1 MIESHPVRLLDPSFS
16 VFHYDVELAS
26 ALTHHVHDLALWA
39 PPVLRDPGYPL
50 PAAMP
55 PIGGVSL
62 HRLTR
67 GTGKLFGRP
76 VQGFDYY
83 LNELYTASALLRQRP
98 LVHIQFLS
106 LFGSLA
112 GAGQRLEKAW
122 FAWLRARAAAL
133 VYTVHDVLPPDRHE
147 NLALLQGYERL
158 YHQVD
163 HLIVHTDHQKDHIVA
178 RFGIAGAKVSV
189 IPHGP
194 LFHRLALPSRQQ
206 AAARL
211 GLDPARPYLL
221 HFGHMR
227 PYKGTETLIDAMA
240 IVRGQHPDAVLLLA
254 GRAAPDREQVL
265 RERIRRHDLGDNVGC
280 RFDYLP
286 TSELADYFAL
296 ADAIVLPYLY
306 IDQSGVL
313 LSALAL
319 GIPVVASNVGGMA
332 ETIRG
337 QDIGFVCSP
346 GSPEDLAAQLAF
358 VLSHMDE
365 ARQKAARAKDYALTK
380 LSWPLIAA
388 QTAAIYRSLLV
399 A

>member
-1 MIESHPVRLLDPSFS
+1 MKVIESHPVRLLDPSFS

-26 ALTHHVHDLALWA
+26 ALTGHVRDLALWA

-55 PIGGVSL
+55 PIGGLSL
-62 HRLTR
+62 HGLTR
-67 GTGKLFGRP
+67 GSGRLFGRP

-83 LNELYTASALLRQRP
+83 LNELYAASALLRRRP

-106 LFGSLA
+106 LFGS
-112 GAGQRLEKAW
+112 AGQRLEKAW
-122 FAWLRARAAAL
+122 FAWLRARAAAI

-163 HLIVHTDHQKDHIVA
+163 HLIVHTDHQKAHMVE
-178 RFGIAGAKVSV
+178 RFGIAGARVSV

-194 LFHRLALPSRQQ
+194 LFHRLALPTREH
-206 AAARL
+206 AAAKL

-240 IVRGQHPDAVLLLA
+240 IVRGQHPDARLLLA
-254 GRAAPDREQVL
+254 GRAAPDRETAL
-265 RERIRRHDLGDNVGC
+265 RQRIGRHDLGDAVGC

-286 TSELADYFAL
+286 TTELAAYFAL

-332 ETIRG
+332 ETIRDE
-337 QDIGFVCSP
+337 DIGFLCSP
-346 GSPEDLAAQLAF
+346 GSAEDLALQLAI
-358 VLSHMDE
+358 VLSHLDD

-380 LSWPLIAA
+380 LSWSVIAA
-388 QTAAIYRSLLV
+388 QTASVYCTLL
-399 A
+399 AS